1 MSVLDYS
8 MICTKFPKYA
18 PSVVSNPSNEMSHF
32 LMGVSNNLVEKCRS
46 SVLYDNMN
54 ICR

>member
-8 MICTKFPKYA
+8 LIFTKFPKYA
-18 PSVVSNPSNEMSHF
+18 PSVVSNPSDEMSHF
-32 LMGVSNNLVEKCRS
+32 LMGVYDNLIEECCS